1 MWILKVLYNF
11 HIKDLI
17 DVIIFCDNEYAIK
30 LVLNP
35 FFHEKTKHFD
45 VDSHFIREKVTN
57 GVI

>member
-35 FFHEKTKHFD
+35 VFHEKTKHFD